1 MRRTLYWLDRDLR
14 LDDNSALL
22 TASDC
27 DCLDLV
33 YCLDPAQFHPGR
45 YNLAPTGAI
54 RAQFLRQGLADLDHS
69 LKALGQQLHL
79 LWGPTV
85 TVLAERIQR
94 LRIDRLV
101 CSRSFGWEERHKLS
115 LLRRQFPFLVIDEV
129 DTYTLFT
136 ADNLP
141 FPLDQWP
148 ETYSKFRRRA
158 ENVSPESPRPAPSKL
173 PPAILVDNVGQEGWQ
188 RLEQRATAA
197 RPTIVQGGEKA
208 AETHVKRYL
217 ASDLPLNYKAVRNAL
232 DGWDNS
238 SKLSFWLSQGSLS
251 VRRVKQ
257 QLALFERNHGG
268 NESTHWLYVELLW
281 REYFQWLAYTL
292 GTRLFAPR
300 GNRPGQSINPF
311 YPERFQKWC
320 YGNTPFPLVN
330 ACMNEL
336 RATGYLSNR
345 GRQIA
350 ASCLVNELSLDW
362 RYSAAWFEQQ
372 LLDYDVATNWGNWQ
386 YIAGVGTDPR
396 GGRHFNLRKQAQQF
410 DPDGHYTSTWAPEST
425 TLPLDSVGI
434 DDWPLG
440 G

>member
-14 LDDNSALL
+14 LDDNNALL
-22 TASDC
+22 TAMDS

-33 YCLDPAQFHPGR
+33 YCLDPGQFHPGR
-45 YNLAPTGAI
+45 YNLAPMGAN
-54 RAQFLRQGLADLDHS
+54 RAQFLHQGLADLNDS
-69 LKALGQQLHL
+69 LQALGQQLHL
-79 LWGPTV
+79 LRGPTV

-101 CSRSFGWEERHKLS
+101 CSRSFGWEERHRLAM
-115 LLRRQFPFLVIDEV
+115 LRRQFPLLVIDEV

-136 ADNLP
+136 VDSLP
-141 FPLDQWP
+141 FPLERWP

-158 ENVSPESPRPAPSKL
+158 EEVSPQPPLAAPAKL
-173 PPAILVDNVGQEGWQ
+173 PPPILVDNVAQQGWQ
-188 RLEQRATAA
+188 HLEQRAMTAKPA
-197 RPTIVQGGEKA
+197 IVRGGERA
-208 AETHVKRYL
+208 AEAQVKRYL
-217 ASDLPLNYKAVRNAL
+217 ADDLPLDYKAVRNAL

-251 VRRVKQ
+251 VRRARQ
-257 QLALFERNHGG
+257 QLALFESTHGG

-281 REYFQWLAYTL
+281 REYFQWLASTL
-292 GTRLFAPR
+292 GTTLFAPR
-300 GNRPGQSINPF
+300 GNRPGRPINPF

-320 YGNTPFPLVN
+320 HGNTPFPLVN
-330 ACMNEL
+330 ACMNDL

-362 RYSAAWFEQQ
+362 RYGAAWFEQQ

-386 YIAGVGTDPR
+386 YIAGVGADPR
-396 GGRHFNLRKQAQQF
+396 GGRHFNLSKQAEQF
-410 DPDGHYTSTWAPEST
+410 DPDGRYTRTWSPENT